1 MCNYWDK
8 FPELQWLC
16 QFEDAPGNQDG
27 AYFKPHTQTPCFV
40 RAPTIFQPRNPQYDH
55 CILHVNRA
63 LSLSL
68 PIPLYRSRLPCLDAI
83 HRHLFCDGCAD
94 AAMPNNQSL
103 PILLATSLDL
113 CDLWI
118 SMGFWNMLTSNHLK
132 YHHFH
137 GKHVSSSQHPHLLA
151 GHIHLSWQ
159 GCSPQNHQACH
170 WTTKPSESPSP
181 RYRRSITLWL
191 CQNSYWKSP
200 FLMGKSTI
208 NSHFQ

>member
-40 RAPTIFQPRNPQYDH
+40 RAPTIFQPRTPSMTIAF
-55 CILHVNRA
+55 CMSTG

-68 PIPLYRSRLPCLDAI
+68 YQSLCTGPVCLAWTPSIATFSVTAVLMQPCQTTNRSPFYWQHLLIYVIYGYLWAFEICWLPIIWNIITSMENMSHPHSILISWLVTSTSHGR
-83 HRHLFCDGCAD
+83 D
-94 AAMPNNQSL
+94 AARRITRPATGPRSPVNLHLRGIEGLL
-103 PILLATSLDL
+103 PS
-113 CDLWI
+113 
-118 SMGFWNMLTSNHLK
+118 G
-132 YHHFH
+132 
-137 GKHVSSSQHPHLLA
+137 
-151 GHIHLSWQ
+151 
-159 GCSPQNHQACH
+159 
-170 WTTKPSESPSP
+170 
-181 RYRRSITLWL
+181 

-208 NSHFQ
+208 NSNFQ